1 MCILKPVGVCTEV
14 GYIILT
20 FLRKYIKVLIKC
32 MVNVITFHI
41 HVLINAESK
50 LTALFKLLQLVKI

>member
-1 MCILKPVGVCTEV
+1 MCILKRVGVCTEV

-41 HVLINAESK
+41 HVLINAESN
-50 LTALFKLLQLVKI
+50 LTALFK